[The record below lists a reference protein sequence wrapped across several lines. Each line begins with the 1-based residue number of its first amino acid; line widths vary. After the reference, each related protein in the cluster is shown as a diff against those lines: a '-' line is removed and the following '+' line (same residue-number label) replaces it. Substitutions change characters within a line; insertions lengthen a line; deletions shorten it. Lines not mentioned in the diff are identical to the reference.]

1 MNSTVWN
8 SSNYLNPS
16 LQFSFSPSANFFKI
30 WALEMHAVCSYET
43 DQRWIDS
50 LLAPMVSLV
59 DCAAEFLILCTF
71 LARSTHFVF
80 VCVHILSVPDC
91 SDCPTWPLFADLSIS
106 ISSRIFLI
114 VFESTLWYWLEMLNS
129 IEGIVRPL
137 GLSRNMSI
145 NDDSCNIWDVSS
157 RFLIYIWSSLLVL
170 SVAILQS
177 ANSW

>member
-1 MNSTVWN
+1 
-8 SSNYLNPS
+8 
-16 LQFSFSPSANFFKI
+16 
-30 WALEMHAVCSYET
+30 MHVVCSYET

-114 VFESTLWYWLEMLNS
+114 VFESTL
-129 IEGIVRPL
+129 
-137 GLSRNMSI
+137 
-145 NDDSCNIWDVSS
+145 
-157 RFLIYIWSSLLVL
+157 
-170 SVAILQS
+170 
-177 ANSW
+177 